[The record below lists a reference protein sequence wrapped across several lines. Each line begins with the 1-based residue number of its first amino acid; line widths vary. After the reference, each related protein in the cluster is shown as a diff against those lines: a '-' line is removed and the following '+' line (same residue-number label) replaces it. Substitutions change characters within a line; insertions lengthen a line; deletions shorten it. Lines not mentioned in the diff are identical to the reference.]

1 MVYDKS
7 YKIAVKASL
16 QVLGEQR
23 KTLCND
29 CMSKQGD
36 IFMGLYEPLQEERKL
51 YFQMYTVRW
60 LDKHWEMMMELMAK
74 NSLKL
79 SSNEKKELLGF
90 FAGFFSEYMV
100 SIINES
106 VYADL
111 AVRDLLKIKEE
122 HIIALLNL
130 AENCEAHLNELKLDG
145 KKHDTFFKKRIEEL
159 KNSRRNTL

>member
-7 YKIAVKASL
+7 YKIAIKASL
-16 QVLGEQR
+16 QVLSEQR
-23 KTLCND
+23 KILCND

-36 IFMGLYEPLQEERKL
+36 IFMGLYEPLQKERKL

-74 NSLKL
+74 NSSKL

-90 FAGFFSEYMV
+90 FASYFSEYMV

-106 VYADL
+106 VYTDL
-111 AVRDLLKIKEE
+111 AVRDMLKIKEG
-122 HIIALLNL
+122 HIKALLNL
-130 AENCEAHLNELKLDG
+130 AENCEANLNELKLDG
-145 KKHDTFFKKRIEEL
+145 KKHDAFFKKRIEEL
-159 KNSRRNTL
+159 KNSRRNNL

>member
-16 QVLGEQR
+16 QVLSEQR
-23 KTLCND
+23 KILCND
-29 CMSKQGD
+29 CISNQGD

-60 LDKHWEMMMELMAK
+60 LDNHWEMMMELMDK
-74 NSLKL
+74 NSSKL
-79 SSNEKKELLGF
+79 SSNEKKKLLGF
-90 FAGFFSEYMV
+90 FASYFSEYMV
-100 SIINES
+100 SIKNES
-106 VYADL
+106 VYADI

-122 HIIALLNL
+122 HIKGLLNL

-145 KKHDTFFKKRIEEL
+145 KRHDAFFKKRIEEL
-159 KNSRRNTL
+159 KDSRRNIL